1 MKAFNL
7 ILIAGALVVAS
18 CDDESMNLD
27 KARIVNVVSRS
38 EVNVELIDSIYQLS
52 WEQPEIYTQ
61 RGAAIAAGKGCFSY
75 DVCLSPAYTTDTLVF
90 IKTVDSC
97 GAVLLRREV
106 EDALGRFSSYVQ
118 DYRFCVCLSDTTIPN
133 NQPCYS
139 AVQMA
144 NKNTISRFYE
154 TYNHWFTQGV
164 DASVNDNNEA
174 VIKSESN
181 EDIWD
186 VQFCNVFHGLN
197 NQSQGN
203 RFSLSFDIKWIGD
216 SPRNKEAYLT
226 IYTGKYVKKKG
237 SDILVP
243 DYDQQ
248 WSDANTQLIFDD
260 GLVETM
266 SIPYSIE
273 KYQWERITFE
283 GEIGEMGADIIAIQI
298 NLSGYEGN
306 GVKHTNT
313 DGTFYIRN
321 MEVRINDEI
330 SAEYFMNDNNDEDED
345 DEGDED
351 EVSEVSKFG
360 IFNGFNEWFLD
371 GGYATGTIEDGVMAI
386 DVKNLPD
393 NANAWDVQ
401 FCNMFVGLP
410 NQNEGQSFQLSFD
423 VEWVGD
429 ADEAYFNILAGN
441 NHITGN
447 NKIIERLKQLEY
459 DYIYDYDHNQIF
471 LYNRDNEKDRD
482 YQWRNY
488 ETEYIDGM
496 TGNTELIYDHGFWG
510 DEDSQS
516 CHNQGFTVKKGE
528 KLHVDWG
535 GEIGEKGAVGIGVQI
550 NLANYIVWYDEEDNR
565 HTTSIN
571 GTFLFR
577 KIEVKIG
584 GKPVKSY

>member
-97 GAVLLRREV
+97 GAVLLHREV

-144 NKNTISRFYE
+144 NNNTISRFYE

-174 VIKSESN
+174 VIESKSN
-181 EDIWD
+181 KDVWD

-243 DYDQQ
+243 DNDQQ

-330 SAEYFMNDNNDEDED
+330 SVEYFMNDNNDNNDDEED

-360 IFNGFNEWFLD
+360 IFNGFNEWFLY
-371 GGYATGTIEDGVMAI
+371 GASATEGTIEDGVMAI
-386 DVKNLPD
+386 NINVSD
-393 NANAWDVQ
+393 NEDPWAVQ
-401 FCNMFVGLP
+401 FRNIFVGLP
-410 NQNEGQSFQLSFD
+410 NQTEGKSFQLSFD

-429 ADEAYFNILAGN
+429 ADSASFNILAGSN
-441 NHITGN
+441 WLYGSDEV
-447 NKIIERLKQLEY
+447 IERLEQLGYNYNLREDY
-459 DYIYDYDHNQIF
+459 SIYIYNDDYG
-471 LYNRDNEKDRD
+471 D
-482 YQWRNY
+482 YMWDPTY
-488 ETEYIDGM
+488 
-496 TGNTELIYDHGFWG
+496 NTELIYEGVFMAG
-510 DEDSQS
+510 
-516 CHNQGFTVKKGE
+516 HNKQFTAYKGKTTPIE
-528 KLHVDWG
+528 WG
-535 GEIGEKGAVGIGVQI
+535 GTIGEKGKNGIGVQM
-550 NLANYIVWYDEEDNR
+550 NLAITQWYDVVEKIWYRTPN
-565 HTTSIN
+565 N
-571 GTFLFR
+571 GTFLFSN
-577 KIEVKIG
+577 IEVKIG